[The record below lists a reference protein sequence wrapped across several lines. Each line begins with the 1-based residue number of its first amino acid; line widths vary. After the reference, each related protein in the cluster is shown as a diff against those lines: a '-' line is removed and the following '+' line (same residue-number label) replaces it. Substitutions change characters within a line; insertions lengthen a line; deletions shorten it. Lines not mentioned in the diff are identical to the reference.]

1 MKQRP
6 RVLIIDDRVIVRE
19 TVIDILSIFDC
30 DFSEADNAASA
41 LEEMGRCDPDVIFLD
56 LMLQDEADGLD
67 VLLQARRRG
76 LARGKVIVLT
86 GRPEIIP
93 DQLQVFA
100 YLTKTPID
108 MDQVRE
114 TFKGAIPHVR
124 SAPTAVETSE
134 AHTEVPNAMMKPRGA
149 TTRDQRPAILVLDD
163 KQMWLETIEQILG
176 SDFQL
181 TLTASVE
188 EAWKH
193 ARKRRFDLVVLDMK
207 LLGGVSGLDVL
218 ERMRKA
224 IPDLRAIML
233 TDRPDLPSAVES
245 VRRGALDY
253 VSKANVAD
261 LVETAKRALSR
272 QSLPRV
278 FLSYEKTDR
287 PKVARLHERLARK
300 GVLPWMDR
308 KNIVGGRRWLPQ
320 IRKAIESVDFFVFCA
335 SPNSV
340 TKRGVLQREVKW
352 ALEREQGV
360 LVDDVFFIV
369 LCLEPCD
376 IPYFLVEFEYIKL
389 YERDGFKRLLLTLAT
404 KPASVR

>member
-1 MKQRP
+1 MKRRP
-6 RVLIIDDRVIVRE
+6 RVLIVDDRDIVRE

-30 DFSEADNAASA
+30 EFAEAGNAASA
-41 LEEMGRCDPDVIFLD
+41 LEEIEKCDPDVIFLD

-67 VLLQARRRG
+67 VLRQARRRD

-93 DQLQVFA
+93 DELQVFA

-114 TFKGAIPHVR
+114 TFKDALPDVR
-124 SAPTAVETSE
+124 LAPAALEASA
-134 AHTEVPNAMMKPRGA
+134 AHAEVPNARAKPRRA
-149 TTRDQRPAILVLDD
+149 TTKDQRPSVLVLDD

-176 SDFQL
+176 NDFQL
-181 TLTASVE
+181 TLTTSAE

-233 TDRPDLPSAVES
+233 TDRPDLRSAVES

-253 VSKANVAD
+253 VSKADVAN
-261 LVETAKRALSR
+261 LAETAKRALSR

-287 PKVARLHERLARK
+287 PKVVRLHERLARK
-300 GVLPWMDR
+300 GALPWMDR

-352 ALEREQGV
+352 ALEREEGV
-360 LVDDVFFIV
+360 LDDDVFFIV
-369 LCLEPCD
+369 LCLEPCNVPD
-376 IPYFLVEFEYIKL
+376 ALAEFEYIKL
-389 YERDGFKRLLLTLAT
+389 YERDGFKRLLSTLAT
-404 KPASVR
+404 KPASVK